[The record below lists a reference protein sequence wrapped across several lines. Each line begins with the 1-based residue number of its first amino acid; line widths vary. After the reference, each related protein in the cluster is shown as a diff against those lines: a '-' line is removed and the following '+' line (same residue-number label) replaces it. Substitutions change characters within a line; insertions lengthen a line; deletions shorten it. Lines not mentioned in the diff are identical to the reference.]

1 MPKGKEK
8 ESGKLPRRT
17 EELLH
22 LYERYLSPLALI
34 SGFVLDSFVLFRRI
48 DLWTSHLL
56 LFFYLVIAAL
66 GITLLNLIQIGRL
79 RNDFWIRS
87 APFLPVAAQF
97 SFGGLFSAYVI
108 LYSRSAAYSAS
119 WIFVILLAALLLGNE
134 RFTRLYSRFN
144 FQIGILFTVLFSF
157 LIFYVPLLFGRIGSD
172 IFLVSGALA
181 LLLMTGFLRGLYR
194 LVPELVRANGTKIAR
209 SMAVIFV
216 VFNIL
221 YFTNAIPPLPLSLK
235 DAGVYHKVEKAGDA
249 YLLEAE
255 PSRWYEAYLRYN
267 TVFHRA
273 PGESVFVYS
282 AVFAPTK
289 FSTTIL
295 HEWEYYD
302 GSTESWVRSATLG
315 FPITGGRDG
324 GYRGFSIKENVEAGK
339 WRVNVKTGEGKI
351 IGRISFT
358 IIGVPAPVRTEEQR
372 G

>member
-1 MPKGKEK
+1 MRRYLPKN
-8 ESGKLPRRT
+8 T

-34 SGFVLDSFVLFRRI
+34 TGFVIDNFILFKRV

-56 LFFYLVIAAL
+56 LLFYIALAAT
-66 GITLLNLIQIGRL
+66 GVTLLNLIQTGKL
-79 RNDFWIRS
+79 RHQFWLKA
-87 APFLPVAAQF
+87 APYLPVVAQF

-108 LYSRSAAYSAS
+108 LYSRSAAYSTS
-119 WIFVILLAALLLGNE
+119 WIFVIILAAFLLGNE
-134 RFTRLYSRFN
+134 RFTRFYSRFT

-157 LIFYVPLLFGRIGSD
+157 LIFYLPVILVRIGSE
-172 IFLVSGALA
+172 IFLLSGALA
-181 LLLMTGFLRGLYR
+181 LVVMALFIRGLY
-194 LVPELVRANGTKIAR
+194 LLMPQLVRAHLTQIAR
-209 SMAVIFV
+209 NIAAIFV
-216 VFNIL
+216 IFNIL

-235 DAGVYHKVEKAGDA
+235 GAGVYHSIKKTGDK
-249 YLLEAE
+249 YILEAE

-267 TVFHRA
+267 TVFHKA

-295 HEWEYYD
+295 HEWEYFD
-302 GSTESWVRSATLG
+302 EASSEWIKSATFG
-315 FPITGGRDG
+315 FPIVGGRDG
-324 GYRGFSIKENVEAGK
+324 GYRGFTLKESVEEGK
-339 WRVNVKTGEGKI
+339 WRVNVKTGDGKI

-358 IIGVPAPVRTEEQR
+358 VVEALEPVATIEEA